1 MEEKENIKDLE
12 KVETTEVE
20 EKKETEEVK
29 ADEKTETETE
39 IEPKKEE
46 EVEVKE
52 EEKVEEETE
61 QPIVEQEMEDNIAI
75 PIDQIVTKEYLI
87 EQLNSLN
94 AKFDAVIKENKD
106 LKDKL
111 EESNSKVDQ
120 MSKKYEEHDFGNVS
134 KNGVTT
140 KDTKANESFDEYCSK
155 FGI

>member
-12 KVETTEVE
+12 KVETTEE
-20 EKKETEEVK
+20 KETEEVK

-52 EEKVEEETE
+52 EEKVEEKTE

-75 PIDQIVTKEYLI
+75 PIDQIVTKEYLL